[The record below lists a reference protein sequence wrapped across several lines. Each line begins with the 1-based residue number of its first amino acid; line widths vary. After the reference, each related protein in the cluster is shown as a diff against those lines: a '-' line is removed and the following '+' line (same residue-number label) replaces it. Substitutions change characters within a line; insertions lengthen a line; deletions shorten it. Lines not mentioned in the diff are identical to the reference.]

1 MRAVVRIFLT
11 FPTKRIGGS
20 STYKKLPAG
29 KLFIY
34 VLRSF
39 SQNLRLLGWKERELW
54 IIRKIRSV
62 AASRAE
68 HPKQK
73 TIVALISSPRPSCTL
88 ARARCPTRDVA
99 TEFFFL
105 IIHNSRISH
114 PNNLKFWKKL
124 LYININNFLT
134 ESTLYVKLPPILFVG
149 KARKHELRRALTC
162 Y

>member
-1 MRAVVRIFLT
+1 MRAVVRVFLT
-11 FPTKRIGGS
+11 FPTKSIDGS
-20 STYKKLPAG
+20 STYKKLPTG

-34 VLRSF
+34 VQRSL
-39 SQNLRLLGWKERELW
+39 SQNLRLLGWKIRKLW

-62 AASRAE
+62 AASRVE

-73 TIVALISSPRPSCTL
+73 TNFALISSPCPSCTL
-88 ARARCPTRDVA
+88 ARARCLTRDVA

-124 LYININNFLT
+124 LCINMSSLKDLNMLKFPRYFL
-134 ESTLYVKLPPILFVG
+134 SG
-149 KARKHELRRALTC
+149 KPEKHELRRALTC